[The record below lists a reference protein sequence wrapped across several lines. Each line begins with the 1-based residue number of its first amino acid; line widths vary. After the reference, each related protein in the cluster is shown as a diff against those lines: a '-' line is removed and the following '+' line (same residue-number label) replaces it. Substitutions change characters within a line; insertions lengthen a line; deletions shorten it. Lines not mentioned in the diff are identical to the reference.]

1 MRLFLAFWT
10 FAAALLP
17 AAPPAY
23 QTGFYF
29 EPNLGQASAPVRY
42 LAAGGGLS
50 ILVEDRTITTSLS
63 GRSLVRMTME
73 GALKPTTIHGVD
85 PLPGTTNYLDRR
97 PAVTAVPHFA
107 GVRLNRVYPGIDMVY
122 RADSAQFE
130 YDFHVAPGAEASAI
144 RLRFSTA
151 PLLTE
156 SGDLVFETAAGQLR
170 QHQPMA
176 FQTIDGRRVDV
187 PVRFAVTGQEVS
199 FALADYDRSLP
210 LLIDPPITYL
220 TYLGNPSNTNSF
232 GLRTDGSGALYV
244 FSPSTIAVQT
254 NAIGSNAGTTVTK
267 FNASGQLVYSTRTD
281 VIASDGAWAVDAQ
294 GFVYL
299 ANESTLLKLNQAG
312 TAQSYRTTI
321 PFTRLQVEGLAVDA
335 SSNVYLTGRF
345 AALPTTYTATA
356 GAFRTTG
363 NGFLMKYDATGAN
376 TVYRTFLPSVSR
388 APGLAVD
395 STGATYFAVINPSTT
410 WGATANL
417 GGGSGNFLGFA
428 KLNPAGSALAY
439 VFDFSAPNFTATN
452 LAIDSAGNLFFS
464 GPIGFNTLPVTN
476 ALQSTV
482 GGGLSDTGL
491 VKVNAAGNAILFATY
506 FGGNGQEGS
515 TISGGLAV
523 DAQGN
528 AWIGGL
534 TTSTNLPLVGATQ
547 NSRLGNAD
555 GFLAQIK
562 GDGSQLLFSTY
573 AGSSAAEINS
583 GSHSVAADNGAGYL
597 AMGTPSG
604 TLASVNAIQPL
615 YGTGSS
621 NLVVG
626 KWGTTVPAGNQAP
639 TVTSINP
646 ASGTGLTT
654 TRTFVFTD
662 PNGANDLGVVN
673 VLINTAL
680 DGRNACYI
688 GYDSVNNLLV
698 LLNDPGDDASVLV
711 LPSAATVSNSQC
723 SIAGSGI
730 TAVKSGNT
738 LTLTIG
744 FTFTSAFSGGRVVY
758 AAARDGNGGNSGWS
772 AVGSHFT
779 SVLTSNPL
787 PIGATPV
794 SGTATAGTTY
804 PITLQYRDATSS
816 LNLQP
821 VQLLI
826 NSAVDGVNACYFG
839 FDHAGNFL
847 YIIGDSG
854 DLQTTPV
861 RLNGAAN
868 GAVSIENSQCR
879 LIAAG
884 STFTDVGNTLT
895 MTLQLQFKAG
905 FAGRRLIFGGAQTA
919 TPANSGWHLMGSL
932 TVQ

>member
-1 MRLFLAFWT
+1 MRLLLAFWT

-17 AAPPAY
+17 AASPSY
-23 QTGFYF
+23 QTAFYF
-29 EPNLGQASAPVRY
+29 EPNLGQTAASVRY
-42 LAAGGGLS
+42 FAQGGGLAV
-50 ILVEDRTITTSLS
+50 LVEDGTVTTSLS
-63 GRSLVRMTME
+63 GRSVVRMTLGGGM
-73 GALKPTTIHGVD
+73 KPATVVGVD
-85 PLPGTTNYLDRR
+85 PQPGVSNYLDRK
-97 PAVTAVPHFA
+97 PAIASVPHFA

-122 RADSAQFE
+122 RAEGLQFE
-130 YDFHVAPGAEASAI
+130 YDFHVAPGADPAAI

-151 PLLTE
+151 PVLTRA
-156 SGDLVFETAAGQLR
+156 GDLIFETAAGQLR
-170 QHQPMA
+170 QHRPVA
-176 FQTIDGRRVDV
+176 YQTVGGRRVEV
-187 PVRFAVTGQEVS
+187 PVRFAVRGEEVT
-199 FALADYDRSLP
+199 FALASYDRSLP
-210 LLIDPPITYL
+210 LLIDPPVTYL

-232 GLRTDGSGALYV
+232 AVRTDGSGALYV
-244 FSPSTIAVQT
+244 FSPSTIARQT
-254 NAIGSNAGTTVTK
+254 NAIGSTAGTTVTK
-267 FNASGQLVYSTRTD
+267 FSATGQLVYSTRTD
-281 VIASDGAWAVDAQ
+281 IFASDGAWAVDAQ

-299 ANESTLLKLNQAG
+299 ADAATLLKLNQAG
-312 TAQSYRTTI
+312 TAQVYRTTI
-321 PFTRLQVEGLAVDA
+321 SFTGLQMEGMAVDA
-335 SSNVYLTGRF
+335 SSNVYLTGRIV
-345 AALPTTYTATA
+345 ALPSTYTATA

-363 NGFLMKYDATGAN
+363 NGFLMKYDAAGAN
-376 TVYRTFLPSVSR
+376 TVYRTFLPAVSR

-395 STGATYFAVINPSTT
+395 SAGATYFGVINPSTS
-410 WGATANL
+410 WGAARNL

-428 KLNPAGSALAY
+428 KLNPAGSALEY

-452 LAIDSAGNLFFS
+452 LAIDSSGNLFFS

-482 GGGLSDTGL
+482 GGGTSDIGL
-491 VKVNAAGNAILFATY
+491 VKVNATGTAILFATY

-515 TISGGLAV
+515 TTNGGLAI

-534 TTSTNLPLVGATQ
+534 TTSTNLPLQGATQ

-583 GSHSVAADNGAGYL
+583 GLHCVAADNGAGYL
-597 AMGTPSG
+597 AMAAGSG
-604 TLASVNAIQPL
+604 TLASVNAIQGT

-626 KWGTTVPAGNQAP
+626 KWGTTVPAGNQVP

-662 PNGANDLGVVN
+662 ANGANDLGVVN

-688 GYDSVNNLLV
+688 GYDSVNNLIV
-698 LLNDPGDDASVLV
+698 LLTDSGLDASVLV

-723 SIAGSGI
+723 SIAGSSI
-730 TAVKSGNT
+730 TAVKAGNT

-744 FTFTSAFSGGRVVY
+744 YTFTSAFGGGRVIY
-758 AAARDGNGGNSGWS
+758 AAARDANGGNSGWS
-772 AVGSHFT
+772 AVGSHFP

-787 PIGATPV
+787 PLSASPV
-794 SGTATAGTTY
+794 AGTATVGATF
-804 PITLQYRDATSS
+804 PLTLQYRDATSS
-816 LNLQP
+816 FNLQP

-826 NSAVDGVNACYFG
+826 NSAVDGANACYFG

-847 YIIGDSG
+847 YIIGDNG
-854 DLQTTPV
+854 DLQVTPV
-861 RLNGAAN
+861 RLNGAAG
-868 GAVSIENSQCR
+868 GAASIENSQCR

-884 STFTDVGNTLT
+884 STFTDVGNALT

-905 FAGRRLIFGGAQTA
+905 FAGRRLVFGGAQT
-919 TPANSGWHLMGSL
+919 PSGANSGWHLMGSL

>member
-1 MRLFLAFWT
+1 MRSLLALWT
-10 FAAALLP
+10 LAAALLS
-17 AAPPAY
+17 AAPPSY

-29 EPNLGQASAPVRY
+29 EPNLGQAPTNVRY
-42 LAAGGGLS
+42 LAIGGDLS
-50 ILVEDRTITTSLS
+50 ILVEDRTITTSLA
-63 GRSLVRMTME
+63 GRSVVRMTLD
-73 GALKPTTIHGVD
+73 GALQPKTVHGVD
-85 PLPGTTNYLDRR
+85 QQPGVSNYLDRK
-97 PAVTAVPHFA
+97 PSVTAVPHFA
-107 GVRLNRVYPGIDMVY
+107 GVRMNQVYPGIDMVY

-130 YDFHVAPGAEASAI
+130 YDFHVAPGADTSGI
-144 RLRFSTA
+144 LLRFSTA
-151 PLLTE
+151 PLLTK
-156 SGDLVFETAAGQLR
+156 SGDLIFDTEAGQLR
-170 QHQPMA
+170 QQKPVA
-176 FQTIDGRRVDV
+176 YQTIGGQRVDV
-187 PVRFAVTGQEVS
+187 PVRFAVKGNEVS
-199 FALADYDRSLP
+199 FALGNYDRSQP

-220 TYLGNPSNTNSF
+220 TYLGNPNNTNSF
-232 GLRTDGSGALYV
+232 AVRTDGSGALYV

-254 NAIGSNAGTTVTK
+254 NAIGSTTGTTVTK
-267 FNASGQLVYSTRTD
+267 FSASGQVVYSTRTD
-281 VIASDGAWAVDAQ
+281 VIASDGAWAVDTQ

-299 ANESTLLKLNQAG
+299 ASASTLFKLNQAG
-312 TAQSYRTTI
+312 TAEIYRTTI
-321 PFTRLQVEGLAVDA
+321 PYTRLQVEGLAVDA

-345 AALPTTYTATA
+345 SALPTTYTATA
-356 GAFRTTG
+356 GAFSASG
-363 NGFLMKYDATGAN
+363 NGFLMKYDAAGST

-395 STGATYFAVINPSTT
+395 STGAAYFAIINPSTS
-410 WGATANL
+410 WGASTNL

-452 LAIDSAGNLFFS
+452 LAIDSGGNLFFS
-464 GPIGFNTLPVTN
+464 GVIGFNTLPVTN

-482 GGGLSDTGL
+482 GGGLSDIGL
-491 VKVNAAGNAILFATY
+491 VKVNAAGNSILFATY
-506 FGGNGQEGS
+506 FGGSGQEGS
-515 TISGGLAV
+515 TTNGGLAI

-534 TTSTNLPLVGATQ
+534 TTSTNLPLSGATQ

-583 GSHSVAADNGAGYL
+583 GLNCVAADNGAGYL
-597 AMGTPSG
+597 AMGAPSG
-604 TLASVNAIQPL
+604 TLASVNAIQPN

-621 NLVVG
+621 NLVIG

-646 ASGTGLTT
+646 ASGSGLTT

-662 PNGANDLGVVN
+662 ANGTNDLGVVN

-698 LLNDPGDDASVLV
+698 LLNDPGDDASVLL
-711 LPSAATVSNSQC
+711 LPSTATVSNSQC
-723 SIAGSGI
+723 SISGSSI
-730 TAVKSGNT
+730 SAVKAGNT

-744 FTFTSAFSGGRVVY
+744 FTFTGSFGGSRVVY

-772 AVGSHFT
+772 ALGSHFT

-787 PIGATPV
+787 PLAATPV
-794 SGTATAGTTY
+794 SGTASVGVTF
-804 PITLQYRDATSS
+804 PLTLQYRDASASS
-816 LNLQP
+816 NLQP

-826 NSAVDGVNACYFG
+826 NSAVDGANACYFG

-847 YIIGDSG
+847 YIIGDNG
-854 DLQTTPV
+854 DLQVTPV
-861 RLNGAAN
+861 RLNGAA
-868 GAVSIENSQCR
+868 GGVASIENSQCR

-884 STFTDVGNTLT
+884 STFSDVGNTLT

-905 FAGRRLIFGGAQTA
+905 FAGRRLIFGGAQTTSA
-919 TPANSGWHLMGSL
+919 ANSGWHLMGSL

>member
-1 MRLFLAFWT
+1 MRPFLAFWI
-10 FAAALLP
+10 FAAALLS

-23 QTGFYF
+23 QTDFYF
-29 EPNLGQASAPVRY
+29 EPNRGQAPRNVRY
-42 LAAGGGLS
+42 LATGGALA
-50 ILVEDRTITTSLS
+50 IQVEDRTITTSLS
-63 GRSLVRMTME
+63 GRSVVQMTL
-73 GALKPTTIHGVD
+73 GGGLAPASVHGVD
-85 PLPGTTNYLDRR
+85 AKAGVTHYLDRH
-97 PAVTAVPHFA
+97 PAVVSVPHFA

-122 RADSAQFE
+122 RADNAQFE
-130 YDFHVAPGAEASAI
+130 YDFHVAPGADPAAI

-151 PLLTE
+151 PRLTE

-170 QHQPMA
+170 QHKPVA
-176 FQTIDGRRVDV
+176 FQTLAGRSVEV
-187 PVRFAVTGQEVS
+187 PVRFAVSGPEVS
-199 FALADYDRSLP
+199 FALADYDRSQP
-210 LLIDPPITYL
+210 LLIDPPVTYL
-220 TYLGNPSNTNSF
+220 TYLGNPSNVNSF
-232 GLRTDGSGALYV
+232 AVRTDGSGALYV
-244 FSPSTIAVQT
+244 FTPSTIAAQT
-254 NAIGSNAGTTVTK
+254 NAIGSTAGTTVTK
-267 FNASGQLVYSTRTD
+267 FGPTGQLVYSTRTD
-281 VIASDGAWAVDAQ
+281 IFASDGAWAVDSQ

-312 TAQSYRTTI
+312 TAQVYRTALA
-321 PFTRLQVEGLAVDA
+321 FTNLQMEGMAVDA

-356 GAFRTTG
+356 GAFRTSG
-363 NGFLMKYDATGAN
+363 NGFLIKYDAGGAN

-388 APGLAVD
+388 AAGLAVD
-395 STGATYFAVINPSTT
+395 STGATYFAVINPSTS
-410 WGATANL
+410 WSATTNL

-452 LAIDSAGNLFFS
+452 LAIDASGNLFFS

-482 GGGLSDTGL
+482 GGGASDIGL
-491 VKVNAAGNAILFATY
+491 VKVNPTGTAILFATY

-515 TISGGLAV
+515 SSNGGLAI

-534 TTSTNLPLVGATQ
+534 TTSTNLPLSGATQ
-547 NSRLGNAD
+547 STRLGNAD

-583 GSHSVAADNGAGYL
+583 GLHCVAADNGAGYL
-597 AMGTPSG
+597 AMGTPTG
-604 TLASVNAIQPL
+604 TLASVNALQPN
-615 YGTGSS
+615 YGTGSA

-626 KWGTTVPAGNQAP
+626 KWGTTVPAGNQVPA
-639 TVTSINP
+639 VTSISP
-646 ASGTGLTT
+646 VSGTGLTT

-662 PNGANDLGVVN
+662 ANGANDLGVVN

-698 LLNDPGDDASVLV
+698 LLTDTGLDASVLV

-723 SIAGSGI
+723 SIAGSSV

-744 FTFTSAFSGGRVVY
+744 YTLTSAFSGGRVIY
-758 AAARDGNGGNSGWS
+758 AAARDGSGGNSGWS

-787 PIGATPV
+787 PLGATPV

-826 NSAVDGVNACYFG
+826 NSAVDGNNACYFG

-861 RLNGAAN
+861 RLNGAAS

-905 FAGRRLIFGGAQTA
+905 FAGRRLIFGGAQV
-919 TPANSGWHLMGSL
+919 PGGNSGWHLMGSVV
-932 TVQ
+932 VQ